1 MPDKFLVISSVNDDK
16 KELSKIKE
24 FIIDKYPDEYVATTD
39 LEDVLFNYS
48 EEFESTLKKI
58 LRTPEFINTQILSI
72 CEYTFDESTG
82 EWLEESERT
91 IFEKGYDVE
100 EDQVVSQSSLTSNQ
114 YDDLPEFDD
123 YAQMISANFGND
135 DQNQYNQ
142 ENDNT
147 SQFNSYDN
155 NETNPLHNYNLS
167 YEYVDTKT
175 IDEIQKEDEKRYI
188 NDSNIQQQIENSRKN
203 QSLNQDDILYDIVYD
218 VLPTSDEIIDKLNTN
233 LNVNDTFENPMST
246 VVRIIHNSTL
256 QQLYSRVE
264 DKIDELYNQDVDGT
278 LDEYRQKL
286 LDNPPK
292 ILQDLKDEV
301 VKFRT
306 FSQESSNDIENIR
319 SNYEKDL
326 ERYVKEVGEKAR
338 LQAEE
343 YARKEYIQQNENQTD
358 NQIAEYVNSIKDTYD
373 SMEENID
380 MLKGRATRTLIND
393 FIKHG
398 HNPALSSALRFIK
411 DKQEIEK
418 QAQNDIDAINQSAN
432 NAQNLQFSQPSNDE
446 YMSVDNFEP
455 IEDFDPNDLMIS
467 DDEDEQENTYED
479 HNEIMNENE
488 SNENFDDD
496 EMDAE
501 AIANSMNNIQNES
514 EFESEPELDNIE
526 EDQNK
531 ANDDDDDENNDQF
544 EESNEEDDQEIEN
557 SKESSLEDMNEDD
570 LNEIDDDD
578 INIKSPEDDDRDDEK
593 VADDAP
599 PSEEP
604 DTELEDK
611 ESEDLEE
618 ESDEVESLDE
628 NKNLD
633 DETEN
638 ESYLDE
644 SKGKFKKAIQGNLY
658 DNEEDD
664 EDDLVDQI
672 SEDQLDDKKGIESD
686 IIDDINDVDTS
697 KDLDQIDESGTDEK
711 KNKKFSKIVMGFII
725 ALVILIILALGTLF
739 VVSQF
744 ADDSE
749 EEKKA
754 EQKAQAEHEKY
765 LKDLKTY
772 ILGSDQ
778 VVQMGDQTV
787 KVTITKVNKDGS
799 VEAEYKDKNKDG
811 NVVKEHTTIEK
822 PVIQTA
828 LEKQKKQSSKKHNK
842 TIDDEINKDNSSES
856 K

>member
-1 MPDKFLVISSVNDDK
+1 MADKFLVISSIDDDG
-16 KELSKIKE
+16 KELSKINNL
-24 FIIDKYPDEYVATTD
+24 IVDKYRDQYVATTD
-39 LEDVLFNYS
+39 QNDVLFKYS
-48 EEFESTLKKI
+48 HEFESTLKNI
-58 LRTPEFINTQILSI
+58 LRKPEFINTQVLLI

-82 EWLEESERT
+82 EWLEESDKR

-100 EDQVVSQSSLTSNQ
+100 DQNLNDNSGLSGLPE
-114 YDDLPEFDD
+114 YDNYNNNNLSDLPEYDNYSNLPEVD
-123 YAQMISANFGND
+123 NYSNT
-135 DQNQYNQ
+135 NQYN
-142 ENDNT
+142 DNNNGNYT
-147 SQFNSYDN
+147 SDVLSNYDLSYDDI
-155 NETNPLHNYNLS
+155 ETKS
-167 YEYVDTKT
+167 
-175 IDEIQKEDEKRYI
+175 IDEIQEEDNKRY
-188 NDSNIQQQIENSRKN
+188 NTSDNIQNRIENSKN
-203 QSLNQDDILYDIVYD
+203 NNSINQDDILYEIVYD

-264 DKIDELYNQDVDGT
+264 DKIDELYNQDVDGS
-278 LDEYRQKL
+278 LDDYRQKL

-531 ANDDDDDENNDQF
+531 ANDDNEDKNHNQL
-544 EESNEEDDQEIEN
+544 EESDEEDNQENE
-557 SKESSLEDMNEDD
+557 SSEESSLEDMNEDE

-578 INIKSPEDDDRDDEK
+578 INIKSPEDDDHEDEK

-611 ESEDLEE
+611 ESEDLKE

-628 NKNLD
+628 DENLN

-664 EDDLVDQI
+664 EEDLVEQL
-672 SEDQLDDKKGIESD
+672 SEDQFDDKKNIESD

-697 KDLDQIDESGTDEK
+697 KDLDQIDESDTDEK

-744 ADDSE
+744 SDDSE

-811 NVVKEHTTIEK
+811 DVVKEHTTIEK